1 MNERFDVIV
10 TILELIGTA
19 AFAASGALTA
29 IKRRFDLFGVIII
42 GVTTAV
48 GGGIMRDIVIG
59 SHPVAAFRDPIA
71 MSAAALISVLVFAA
85 LGGKALKL
93 YDTAMLML
101 DTIGLGI
108 FTVTGITAAMR
119 SGVSDNTFLLVF
131 SGVITGVGGGVL
143 RDIFVNKK
151 PEIFVGN
158 IYACASA
165 TGAAAF
171 LLCYGMMSFMPAC
184 MVSLAVTFSLRLMSV
199 KFGWNLPKIQIKARQ
214 ERRIAATK
222 ENLINKKGA

>member
-59 SHPVAAFRDPIA
+59 SHPVAAFRDPLA

-85 LGGKALKL
+85 LAVKGDLGGKALKL

-108 FTVTGITAAMR
+108 FIVTGITAAMR

-131 SGVITGVGGGVL
+131 SGVITGVGGRSSQGYF
-143 RDIFVNKK
+143 R
-151 PEIFVGN
+151 E
-158 IYACASA
+158 
-165 TGAAAF
+165 
-171 LLCYGMMSFMPAC
+171 
-184 MVSLAVTFSLRLMSV
+184 
-199 KFGWNLPKIQIKARQ
+199 Q
-214 ERRIAATK
+214 ET
-222 ENLINKKGA
+222 

>member
-1 MNERFDVIV
+1 
-10 TILELIGTA
+10 
-19 AFAASGALTA
+19 
-29 IKRRFDLFGVIII
+29 
-42 GVTTAV
+42 
-48 GGGIMRDIVIG
+48 MRDIVIG
-59 SHPVAAFRDPIA
+59 SHPVAAFRDPLA
-71 MSAAALISVLVFAA
+71 MSAAALVSVLVFAA
-85 LGGKALKL
+85 LAVKGGDLGGKALKL

-184 MVSLAVTFSLRLMSV
+184 MVSLVVTFSLRLMSV
-199 KFGWNLPKIQIKARQ
+199 KFGWNLPKIQIKARH